1 MGFFFFLE
9 SSPLVLGSVVMQP
22 ASVAQALAEVTGNIG
37 ARNLEAVFLQP
48 VVNMYDSIYA

>member
-1 MGFFFFLE
+1 
-9 SSPLVLGSVVMQP
+9 MQP
-22 ASVAQALAEVTGNIG
+22 ASLAQALAEVTGNIG